1 MFNKLKDKG
10 SVCISNADPDP
21 GAPNQC
27 GSGSRSTKS
36 MRIRNTGKFEA
47 QPDLV
52 LLKKE
57 LQILCTSTT
66 VLSSQ
71 EGLNG
76 TKKVM
81 INKGSAIDF

>member
-1 MFNKLKDKG
+1 
-10 SVCISNADPDP
+10 
-21 GAPNQC
+21 
-27 GSGSRSTKS
+27 
-36 MRIRNTGKFEA
+36 MRIRNTEKFDA

-76 TKKVM
+76 TTKVM
-81 INKGSAIDF
+81 IKKEAPLNF